1 MFGRYFKVWNQLI
14 QIDFR
19 KEIGNVCSPKDS
31 NYQLEVMRRKQKA
44 IHIIQNLRE
53 ANHAPTVTIGGRQTY
68 RFVSE

>member
-19 KEIGNVCSPKDS
+19 KEEIGNVCSPKDS

-44 IHIIQNLRE
+44 IHIIQNLRGKPCSHSYNRWQADIPICE
-53 ANHAPTVTIGGRQTY
+53 
-68 RFVSE
+68 